1 MNLKKLGWNVAKIGV
16 GVGASVFGGPGAG
29 MLAAAGMEGLHTAAS
44 SDRRKEWKKDPLKNA
59 ITTGVSVGA
68 AGLAGTDAVKGALGI
83 GKITNGG
90 EVVGIG
96 TGEIAKTGATT
107 ISKDAAR
114 VTLSEGA
121 KNAGGASVDVATNTA
136 SKALSDVSKNV
147 TTKTVGK
154 TAEEGLKETGKSALT
169 KWDKISKGANIAS
182 LGVNTYMNLKGL
194 EDLNNMETPKIGS
207 VPMAKPNEVVDTVS
221 STAAAGQES
230 IDIALA
236 NKRKIDEATGRS
248 DSSEDAVLAMTAGNQ
263 ISANVEQT
271 RVSRDAAK
279 RDEQFRA
286 DSVNQSTAAQLAMSQ
301 AQMDANFT
309 GMKTQMASEMT
320 SNLIAAP
327 MQFIQSSLNSN
338 KSYWDQY
345 NSVLSAIGSATS
357 ESQKKEL
364 LARKAEYENI
374 LGITS
379 KK

>member
-29 MLAAAGMEGLHTAAS
+29 MIAAAGMEGLHTAAS
-44 SDRRKEWKKDPLKNA
+44 SDRRKEWKKDPLKNTV
-59 ITTGVSVGA
+59 TTGLSVGA
-68 AGLAGTDAVKGALGI
+68 AGLAGTDAVKGAIGI
-83 GKITNGG
+83 GKVSNGG

-96 TGEIAKTGATT
+96 TGKIAKTGATT

-136 SKALSDVSKNV
+136 SKALSDVSKDV
-147 TTKTVGK
+147 TTKVAGK

-194 EDLNNMETPKIGS
+194 KDLDKMETPKIGS

-230 IDIALA
+230 IDVALA
-236 NKRKIDEATGRS
+236 NKKKIDEATGRS

-263 ISANVEQT
+263 LSANVEQT
-271 RVSRDAAK
+271 RSNRDAAK
-279 RDEQFRA
+279 RDELFRA
-286 DSVNQSTAAQLAMSQ
+286 DSVNQSTAAQLGMAQ
-301 AQMDANFT
+301 AQMDASFT
-309 GMKTQMASEMT
+309 GMKTQMASQMT

-327 MQFIQSSLNSN
+327 MQFIQSNLNSN

-357 ESQKKEL
+357 ETQKKEL

>member
-1 MNLKKLGWNVAKIGV
+1 
-16 GVGASVFGGPGAG
+16 
-29 MLAAAGMEGLHTAAS
+29 
-44 SDRRKEWKKDPLKNA
+44 
-59 ITTGVSVGA
+59 
-68 AGLAGTDAVKGALGI
+68 
-83 GKITNGG
+83 
-90 EVVGIG
+90 
-96 TGEIAKTGATT
+96 
-107 ISKDAAR
+107 
-114 VTLSEGA
+114 
-121 KNAGGASVDVATNTA
+121 
-136 SKALSDVSKNV
+136 
-147 TTKTVGK
+147 
-154 TAEEGLKETGKSALT
+154 
-169 KWDKISKGANIAS
+169 
-182 LGVNTYMNLKGL
+182 MNLKGL

-221 STAAAGQES
+221 STAAAGKES

-236 NKRKIDEATGRS
+236 NKKKMDEATGRS

-263 ISANVEQT
+263 LSANVEQT
-271 RVSRDAAK
+271 RASRDAAK

-286 DSVNQSTAAQLAMSQ
+286 DSINQSTAAQLGMAQ

>member
-1 MNLKKLGWNVAKIGV
+1 MNFKKIGWDVAKIGA
-16 GVGASVFGGPGAG
+16 GVGASVIGGPGAG
-29 MLAAAGMEGLHTAAS
+29 MLATAGMEGLHTAAS
-44 SDRRKEWKKDPLKNA
+44 SDRRKEWKKDPLKNTA
-59 ITTGVSVGA
+59 TTGLSIGA
-68 AGLAGTDAVKGALGI
+68 AGFAGTDAAKNALGI

-114 VTLSEGA
+114 VALSEGA

-301 AQMDANFT
+301 AQMDTNFT

-327 MQFIQSSLNSN
+327 MQFIQSNLNSN

>member
-1 MNLKKLGWNVAKIGV
+1 MKLKKIGWDVAKIGV
-16 GVGASVFGGPGAG
+16 GVGASALGGPGVG
-29 MLAAAGMEGLHTAAS
+29 MAATAGMEGLHTAAS
-44 SDRRKEWKKDPLKNA
+44 SDRRKEWKKDPLKNTV
-59 ITTGVSVGA
+59 TTGLSIGA
-68 AGLAGTDAVKGALGI
+68 AGLAGTDVAKGALGG

-96 TGEIAKTGATT
+96 TGKIAKTGATA

-147 TTKTVGK
+147 TTKTV
-154 TAEEGLKETGKSALT
+154 GKSALT

-327 MQFIQSSLNSN
+327 MQFIQSNLNSN

-364 LARKAEYENI
+364 LARKAEYEYI

>member
-1 MNLKKLGWNVAKIGV
+1 MKLKKLGWNVAKIGA
-16 GVGASVFGGPGAG
+16 GVGASVFGGPQLG
-29 MLAAAGMEGLHTAAS
+29 MAVAAGMEGLHTVAS

-59 ITTGVSVGA
+59 VTTGLSVGA
-68 AGLAGTDAVKGALGI
+68 ARLAGTDAVKSALGV

-96 TGEIAKTGATT
+96 TGKAAEIGTKEIGKETAR
-107 ISKDAAR
+107 AA
-114 VTLSEGA
+114 LSEGA
-121 KNAGGASVDVATNTA
+121 KNTGGASVNVTTNTA
-136 SKALSDVSKNV
+136 SKALSDVSKDV
-147 TTKTVGK
+147 TTKVAGD
-154 TAEEGLKETGKSALT
+154 AGGEGLKETGKSALT

-194 EDLNNMETPKIGS
+194 KDLNEMETPKIGS

-263 ISANVEQT
+263 LSANVEQT

-286 DSVNQSTAAQLAMSQ
+286 DSVNQSTAAQLGMAQ

-327 MQFIQSSLNSN
+327 MQFVQSNLNSN

-345 NSVLSAIGSATS
+345 NSILSAIGTATS

>member
-1 MNLKKLGWNVAKIGV
+1 MNSKKLGWNVAKIGV
-16 GVGASVFGGPGAG
+16 GVGASVFGGP
-29 MLAAAGMEGLHTAAS
+29 AAGMAVSAGMEALHTVAS

-59 ITTGVSVGA
+59 VTTGLSVAA
-68 AGLAGTDAVKGALGI
+68 AGLAGTDAVKSALGV

-96 TGEIAKTGATT
+96 TGKAAEIGTKEIGKETAR
-107 ISKDAAR
+107 AA
-114 VTLSEGA
+114 LSEGA
-121 KNAGGASVDVATNTA
+121 KNTGGASVNVTTNTA
-136 SKALSDVSKNV
+136 SKALSDVSKDV
-147 TTKTVGK
+147 TTKVAGK
-154 TAEEGLKETGKSALT
+154 TGEEGLKETGKSALT

-182 LGVNTYMNLKGL
+182 LGVNTIMNIKGL
-194 EDLNNMETPKIGS
+194 SDLNKMETPKIGS

-221 STAAAGQES
+221 STAAAGKES

-236 NKRKIDEATGRS
+236 NKKKIDEATGRS

-263 ISANVEQT
+263 LSSNIEQT
-271 RVSRDAAK
+271 RANRDAAK
-279 RDEQFRA
+279 RDEAFRA
-286 DSVNQSTAAQLAMSQ
+286 DSINQSTAAQLGMAQ
-301 AQMDANFT
+301 AQIDANFT

-327 MQFIQSSLNSN
+327 MQFVQSNLNSN

-345 NSVLSAIGSATS
+345 NSVLTAIGTATS

>member
-1 MNLKKLGWNVAKIGV
+1 MNLKKIGWDVAKIGA
-16 GVGASVFGGPGAG
+16 GVGASVLGGPGAG
-29 MLAAAGMEGLHTAAS
+29 MLATAGMEGLHTAAS
-44 SDRRKEWKKDPLKNA
+44 SDRRKEWKKDPLKNTV
-59 ITTGVSVGA
+59 TTGLSVGA
-68 AGLAGTDAVKGALGI
+68 AGLAGTGAAKNALGI

-107 ISKDAAR
+107 ISKEAAK
-114 VTLSEGA
+114 TALSEGA
-121 KNAGGASVDVATNTA
+121 KNAGGASVNVTTNTA
-136 SKALSDVSKNV
+136 SKALSNVSKDV
-147 TTKTVGK
+147 TTKVAGK
-154 TAEEGLKETGKSALT
+154 TGEEGLKETGKSALT

-301 AQMDANFT
+301 AQMDTNFT
-309 GMKTQMASEMT
+309 GMKTLMASEMT

-327 MQFIQSSLNSN
+327 MQFIQSNLNSN

-357 ESQKKEL
+357 ETQKKEL

>member
-1 MNLKKLGWNVAKIGV
+1 MNLKKLGWNVAKYG
-16 GVGASVFGGPGAG
+16 GGAVASIFGGPGAG
-29 MLAAAGMEGLHTAAS
+29 MGVVAGMEGLHTVAS
-44 SDRRKEWKKDPLKNA
+44 SDRRKEWKENPGRNA
-59 ITTGVSVGA
+59 LTTGASIAA
-68 AGLAGTDAVKGALGI
+68 AGIGGYLSNAKDVANSGT
-83 GKITNGG
+83 
-90 EVVGIG
+90 VVGIG
-96 TGEIAKTGATT
+96 TGEVAKTGATT
-107 ISKDAAR
+107 VGKEAAK
-114 VTLSEGA
+114 TALSEGA
-121 KNAGGASVDVATNTA
+121 KNAGGASVDVTTNTA
-136 SKALSDVSKNV
+136 SKALSNVSKDV
-147 TTKTVGK
+147 TTKVAGK
-154 TAEEGLKETGKSALT
+154 TGEEGLKEAGKSALT

-194 EDLNNMETPKIGS
+194 KDLDEMETPKIGS

-221 STAAAGQES
+221 PTAAAGKES

-236 NKRKIDEATGRS
+236 NKKKIDEATGRS

-263 ISANVEQT
+263 LSSNIEQT
-271 RVSRDAAK
+271 RANRDAAK
-279 RDEQFRA
+279 RDEAFRA
-286 DSVNQSTAAQLAMSQ
+286 DSINQSTAAQLGMAQ
-301 AQMDANFT
+301 AQMDASFT
-309 GMKTQMASEMT
+309 GMKTQMASQMT

-327 MQFIQSSLNSN
+327 MQFVQSNLNSN

>member
-1 MNLKKLGWNVAKIGV
+1 MNFKKLGWNVAKIGA

-29 MLAAAGMEGLHTAAS
+29 MLATAGMEGLHTAAS
-44 SDRRKEWKKDPLKNA
+44 SDRRKEWKKDPLKNTV
-59 ITTGVSVGA
+59 TTGLSIGA
-68 AGLAGTDAVKGALGI
+68 AGLAGTNTVKGALGI

-96 TGEIAKTGATT
+96 TGGIAKTGATT
-107 ISKDAAR
+107 VGKEAAK
-114 VTLSEGA
+114 TALYEGA
-121 KNAGGASVDVATNTA
+121 KNAGGASVNVATNTA
-136 SKALSDVSKNV
+136 SKALSDVSKDV
-147 TTKTVGK
+147 TTKIAGDAVG
-154 TAEEGLKETGKSALT
+154 EGLKETGKSALT
-169 KWDKISKGANIAS
+169 KWDKILKGANIAS

-194 EDLNNMETPKIGS
+194 KDLDEMETPKIGS

-271 RVSRDAAK
+271 RASRDAAK

-286 DSVNQSTAAQLAMSQ
+286 DSVNQSTAAQLAMAQ

-364 LARKAEYENI
+364 LARKAEYEYI

>member
-1 MNLKKLGWNVAKIGV
+1 MNLKKLGWNAAKIGA
-16 GVGASVFGGPGAG
+16 GVGASVLGGPGAG
-29 MLAAAGMEGLHTAAS
+29 MVATAGMEGLHTAAS
-44 SDRRKEWKKDPLKNA
+44 SDRRKEWKKKPGQNA
-59 ITTGVSVGA
+59 LTTGASIGL
-68 AGLAGTDAVKGALGI
+68 AGLAGTDAVKGALGT

-90 EVVGIG
+90 KVVGIG
-96 TGEIAKTGATT
+96 TEEIAKTGATT

-114 VTLSEGA
+114 VALSEGA
-121 KNAGGASVDVATNTA
+121 KNAGGASVNVTTNTA
-136 SKALSDVSKNV
+136 SKALSNVSKDV
-147 TTKTVGK
+147 TTKVAGETGK
-154 TAEEGLKETGKSALT
+154 EGLKETGKSALT

-194 EDLNNMETPKIGS
+194 KDLNKMETPKIGS

-221 STAAAGQES
+221 STAAAGKES

-236 NKRKIDEATGRS
+236 NKKKMDEATGRS

-263 ISANVEQT
+263 LSSNIEQT
-271 RVSRDAAK
+271 RANRDAAK
-279 RDEQFRA
+279 RDEVFRA
-286 DSVNQSTAAQLAMSQ
+286 DSINQSTAAQLGMAQ

-327 MQFIQSSLNSN
+327 MQFIQSNLNSN

>member
-16 GVGASVFGGPGAG
+16 GVGASVLGGPGAG
-29 MLAAAGMEGLHTAAS
+29 MIAAAGMEGLHTAAS
-44 SDRRKEWKKDPLKNA
+44 SDRRKEWKKDPLKNTV
-59 ITTGVSVGA
+59 TTGLSVGA
-68 AGLAGTDAVKGALGI
+68 AGLAGTDAVKGAIGI
-83 GKITNGG
+83 GKVSNGG

-107 ISKDAAR
+107 IGKDVAKTA
-114 VTLSEGA
+114 LSEGA
-121 KNAGGASVDVATNTA
+121 KKAGGASVDVTTNTA
-136 SKALSDVSKNV
+136 SKALSNVSKDV
-147 TTKTVGK
+147 TTKVAGK

-169 KWDKISKGANIAS
+169 KWDKILKGANIAS

-194 EDLNNMETPKIGS
+194 KDLDEMETPKIGS

-221 STAAAGQES
+221 STAAAGKES
-230 IDIALA
+230 IDVALA
-236 NKRKIDEATGRS
+236 NKKKIDEATGRS

-263 ISANVEQT
+263 LSSNIEQT
-271 RVSRDAAK
+271 RANRDAAK
-279 RDEQFRA
+279 RDEAFRA
-286 DSVNQSTAAQLAMSQ
+286 DSINQSTAAQLGMAQ
-301 AQMDANFT
+301 AQMDASFT
-309 GMKTQMASEMT
+309 GMKTQMASQMT

-327 MQFIQSSLNSN
+327 MQFIQSNLNSN

-357 ESQKKEL
+357 ETQKKEL

>member
-1 MNLKKLGWNVAKIGV
+1 MNLKKIGWDVAKIGV
-16 GVGASVFGGPGAG
+16 GVGATALGGPGAG
-29 MLAAAGMEGLHTAAS
+29 MLAAGGMEALHTASS
-44 SDRRKEWKKDPLKNA
+44 SDRRKEWKKDPLKNSV
-59 ITTGVSVGA
+59 TTGLSVGA

-90 EVVGIG
+90 TVVGIG
-96 TGEIAKTGATT
+96 TGEVAKTGATT
-107 ISKDAAR
+107 VGKEAAK
-114 VTLSEGA
+114 TALSEGA
-121 KNAGGASVDVATNTA
+121 KNAGGASVDVTTNTA
-136 SKALSDVSKNV
+136 SKALSNVSKDV
-147 TTKTVGK
+147 TTKVAGK
-154 TAEEGLKETGKSALT
+154 TGEEGLKEAGKSALT

-194 EDLNNMETPKIGS
+194 KDLDEMETPKIGS

-221 STAAAGQES
+221 STAAAGKES

-236 NKRKIDEATGRS
+236 NKKKIDEATGRS

-263 ISANVEQT
+263 LSSNIEQT
-271 RVSRDAAK
+271 RANRDAAK
-279 RDEQFRA
+279 RDEAFRA
-286 DSVNQSTAAQLAMSQ
+286 DSINQSTAAQLGMAQ
-301 AQMDANFT
+301 AQMDASFT
-309 GMKTQMASEMT
+309 GMKTQMASQMT

-327 MQFIQSSLNSN
+327 MQFVQSNLNSN